1 MYVVKIPPDMRV
13 LAQTVPT
20 AKLKPATSRQQ
31 RRTAATRAKLL
42 NAAEHIFARDGFQ
55 ASRLEDIAARAGFTR
70 GAFYANFDSKEDLL
84 FVLMERVVTEKVEA
98 IRALLDRRETPKE
111 RGQALREYYASLAV
125 DRSWV
130 LLLLEFKLFAV
141 RHPQARAR
149 LVERYRKLR
158 APGRELLESLVR
170 TLGHNLPIS
179 SNATTIALGAFSNA
193 LLIESLL
200 DPKALKSNEI
210 QFLLGMFFDALIGKP
225 VHL

>member
-225 VHL
+225 VRL

>member
-1 MYVVKIPPDMRV
+1 MQSLRHVAHR
-13 LAQTVPT
+13 T
-20 AKLKPATSRQQ
+20 ATAPAPAISRQQ
-31 RRTAATRAKLL
+31 QRTAATRAKLL
-42 NAAEHIFARDGFQ
+42 TAAQYIFARDGFE
-55 ASRLEDIAARAGFTR
+55 ASRLEDIAGRAGFTR

-84 FVLMERVVTEKVEA
+84 FALMERVVAEKVQS
-98 IRALLDRRETPKE
+98 IRALLDRRETPKD
-111 RGQALREYYASLAV
+111 RVQALRAYYASLAG

-170 TLGHNLPIS
+170 TLGRSLPIS
-179 SNATTIALGAFSNA
+179 SNATTIALGALSNA

-200 DPKALKSNEI
+200 DPKALKSDEI
-210 QFLLGMFFDALIGKP
+210 QFLLGMFFDALIGN
-225 VHL
+225 LGRL